1 MVYRKKVNQLHKV
14 ISNRNVNLSTRRL
27 LLLSVIRPSIEYGS
41 EVWEGNKS
49 QARSLESII
58 LDGAKRILGCS
69 SKTCNEAVRG
79 DMGLDTLQS
88 RRDRAKLKWWYKLAT
103 LPEDRYPKLLFNQEW
118 NIKPRRGRQRK
129 VWSRMV
135 DDLFKSLDI
144 DKGEWLEDIERGDS
158 SSASFLACVEECISE
173 RESRRFEEGLNT
185 KVKLDIYKRFG
196 KSVEFKKYLH
206 GVCDAG
212 SRLLF
217 KFRSGTH
224 GLNEELGRHRGREGK
239 TECSL
244 CGDEC
249 ENVSHVL
256 WECSAYSSSRACFI
270 KKLQELLEDEYE
282 DFESLDKVEKSS
294 YVLGSELWESKF
306 DRLLSLVKEYI
317 IDVWEIRKH
326 KLYDSD
332 SGPGQQL
339 HSRSSPGERN
349 GKFSQNGKFGQN
361 GKLGHSCT
369 NVTKGK
375 LYGSQDSDHAIV
387 HLGLN
392 VSSSAH
398 NCGCVVDGGNAMAAI

>member
-1 MVYRKKVNQLHKV
+1 MV
-14 ISNRNVNLSTRRL
+14 
-27 LLLSVIRPSIEYGS
+27 
-41 EVWEGNKS
+41 
-49 QARSLESII
+49 
-58 LDGAKRILGCS
+58 
-69 SKTCNEAVRG
+69 
-79 DMGLDTLQS
+79 
-88 RRDRAKLKWWYKLAT
+88 AT
-103 LPEDRYPKLLFNQEW
+103 LPEDRYPKQLFNQEW

-173 RESRRFEEGLNT
+173 RESRKFEEGLNT

-196 KSVEFKKYLH
+196 RSVEFKKYLH

-217 KFRSGTH
+217 KFKSGTH
-224 GLNEELGRHRGREGK
+224 GLNEELGRYRGREGK
-239 TECSL
+239 TECFL

-249 ENVSHVL
+249 ENVIHVL
-256 WECSAYSSSRACFI
+256 WECSAYSSTRACFI

-306 DRLLSLVKEYI
+306 DGLLSLVKEYI

-339 HSRSSPGERN
+339 HSRSSLGERN
-349 GKFSQNGKFGQN
+349 GKFSKNGKFGQN

-375 LYGSQDSDHAIV
+375 LYGSRDSDHAIV
-387 HLGLN
+387 HLGLI